1 MNEYFILIIVKPEEA
16 ITSQQSLSQF
26 LKEKEEAEMR
36 SQLGLYLIYLY
47 LVGSFDVRTPDCQ
60 SIELGFK

>member
-1 MNEYFILIIVKPEEA
+1 MNEYFILIVKPEEA

-47 LVGSFDVRTPDCQ
+47 LVGSFDVRTQDCQ